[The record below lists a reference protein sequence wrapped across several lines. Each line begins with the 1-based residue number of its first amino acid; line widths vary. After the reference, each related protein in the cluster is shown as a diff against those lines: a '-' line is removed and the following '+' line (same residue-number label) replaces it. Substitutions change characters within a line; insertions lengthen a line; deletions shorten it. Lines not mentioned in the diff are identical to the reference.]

1 MQQRNIAYMKILKH
15 LLIYSLLLL
24 TTSVL
29 YAQDIHWTQFTM
41 SPLTLN
47 PAFTGDFEGTF
58 RIGGIYRDQYNFV
71 RGRNPGGKGFRTP
84 SFFVDVPIIMLR
96 KRDWVS
102 AGIVA
107 YADKAG
113 TGGLTNSGF
122 LASGSYHLSLD
133 KKLTRYLVAG
143 VQFGSVG
150 REIKDSQDLT
160 FADNI
165 LNGTPG
171 ATSIDFNK
179 IPEDGQSYS
188 VVNIGLMYRAAVDKK
203 TDLNVGLAVSYI
215 TRPDGGITTA
225 GPTAGSFKRPLKT
238 TVHGQLERQVN
249 DNLTIYPAFIFQN
262 SAGVNEIAIQAMGGY
277 GLKFKD
283 LDLQAKAGLGYRV
296 GDAVQVL
303 LGANYDDWQ
312 FGLAYDLTASGLT
325 SSNSARGGFELAINK
340 IIKVYKQPTVPPV
353 IFCPDL

>member
-1 MQQRNIAYMKILKH
+1 MKILKH
-15 LLIYSLLLL
+15 LLIYSLLLF
-24 TTSVL
+24 TTGVL
-29 YAQDIHWTQFTM
+29 HAQDIHWTQFTM

-58 RIGGIYRDQYNFV
+58 RIGGLYRDQYNFV
-71 RGRNPGGKGFRTP
+71 SGRNPGGKGFRTP
-84 SFFVDVPIIMLR
+84 SFFVDVPIITLR

-113 TGGLTNSGF
+113 TGGLTNSGY

-133 KKLTRYLVAG
+133 KKSTRYLVAG
-143 VQFGSVG
+143 IQFGSVT
-150 REIKDSQDLT
+150 REIKDRQDLT

-165 LNGTPG
+165 INGTPG

-179 IPEDGQSYS
+179 IPEDAQSYS
-188 VVNIGLMYRAAVDKK
+188 VTNFGLMYRAATDKK
-203 TDLNVGLAVSYI
+203 TNMNIGLAVSYI

-225 GPTAGSFKRPLKT
+225 GSGTGAGGRFIRPLKT
-238 TVHGQLERQVN
+238 TFHGQMDRKVN
-249 DNLTIYPAFIFQN
+249 DKLTIYPAFIFQN
-262 SAGVNEIAIQAMGGY
+262 SAKVNEIAVQAMGGY
-277 GLKFKD
+277 ALKFKD
-283 LDLQAKAGLGYRV
+283 KDLQAKAGLGYRV
-296 GDAVQVL
+296 GDAVQIL

-325 SSNSARGGFELAINK
+325 SSNNARGGFELAINK

>member
-15 LLIYSLLLL
+15 LLIYSLLLF

-29 YAQDIHWTQFTM
+29 HAQDIHWTQFTM

-122 LASGSYHLSLD
+122 LAS
-133 KKLTRYLVAG
+133 TWC
-143 VQFGSVG
+143 
-150 REIKDSQDLT
+150 
-160 FADNI
+160 
-165 LNGTPG
+165 
-171 ATSIDFNK
+171 NK
-179 IPEDGQSYS
+179 Y
-188 VVNIGLMYRAAVDKK
+188 
-203 TDLNVGLAVSYI
+203 
-215 TRPDGGITTA
+215 
-225 GPTAGSFKRPLKT
+225 
-238 TVHGQLERQVN
+238 
-249 DNLTIYPAFIFQN
+249 
-262 SAGVNEIAIQAMGGY
+262 
-277 GLKFKD
+277 
-283 LDLQAKAGLGYRV
+283 
-296 GDAVQVL
+296 
-303 LGANYDDWQ
+303 
-312 FGLAYDLTASGLT
+312 
-325 SSNSARGGFELAINK
+325 
-340 IIKVYKQPTVPPV
+340 
-353 IFCPDL
+353 